1 MLVAALLPIKAGFE
15 ISFRFVM
22 FLPLC
27 TGHATCLS
35 SLLIEKSFSSRSAT
49 TGMFG
54 YTKTQTRLQGEIW
67 NIAMKNKDSYSF
79 HGKTLKVI
87 EFMNFSLDL
96 DLSII
101 WPCWLT
107 SHKLW
112 QLLLLVIY
120 SISLTNSIA
129 SSGHF
134 AFLLCFQYLGYLF
147 SQSLFILPH
156 VSLFLLWPFLFSL

>member
-1 MLVAALLPIKAGFE
+1 MLVAALLPIKSGFE
-15 ISFRFVM
+15 FSFRFVT
-22 FLPLC
+22 FLPLR

-35 SLLIEKSFSSRSAT
+35 SLLIEKRFCSRSAT
-49 TGMFG
+49 TGILG
-54 YTKTQTRLQGEIW
+54 YNKTRTRLQGEIW
-67 NIAMKNKDSYSF
+67 NIAMKNKDSYLF
-79 HGKTLKVI
+79 HGKTLKVV
-87 EFMNFSLDL
+87 EFINFSFNL

-112 QLLLLVIY
+112 QLFLLVIY

-147 SQSLFILPH
+147 SQSLLILPH
-156 VSLFLLWPFLFSL
+156 VS